1 MGRGA
6 FWKKL
11 LDNRPNGD
19 TEDLFELIARA
30 HGFLGENKSQ
40 FHQDIFV
47 LLETGF
53 KRDGYF
59 VEFGATN
66 GIDLSNTYLL
76 EKTFGWTGILA
87 EPATVWHSDLNAN
100 RTASIEFDC
109 VWKSS
114 GESLEFN
121 MVDEAELSTLATFN
135 NADGRSRKRRQGA
148 TFTVKTVSLNDLLKR
163 HSAPKHID
171 YLSIDTEGSE
181 LDILQSF
188 DFTAHSFSVITCE
201 HNYTKDRARI
211 HRLLTAK
218 GYDRKL
224 TSLSQCDDWYVK
236 RH

>member
-6 FWKKL
+6 FWKRL
-11 LDNRPNGD
+11 LDRRSNGD
-19 TEDLFELIARA
+19 IQDLFGLMARA

-53 KRDGYF
+53 KQNGYF

-66 GIDLSNTYLL
+66 GVDLSNTYLL
-76 EKTFGWTGILA
+76 EKAFGWSGILA
-87 EPATVWHSDLNAN
+87 EPATVWHTDLAAN
-100 RTASIEFDC
+100 RSAKIEFDC
-109 VWKSS
+109 VWKNT

-135 NADGRSRKRRQGA
+135 NSDGRSRKRRQGA

-163 HSAPKHID
+163 HDAPRHID

-181 LDILQSF
+181 LEILQNF
-188 DFTAHSFSVITCE
+188 DFAAHSFSVITCE
-201 HNYTKDRARI
+201 HNYTKDRERI
-211 HRLLTAK
+211 YKLLTAK
-218 GYDRKL
+218 GYERKL
-224 TSLSQCDDWYVK
+224 TRLSQCDDWYVK
-236 RH
+236 MD